1 MFKKLKNEAKLTFTL
16 EVVTPLL
23 INSGNDNKI
32 TPGYDMSPTK
42 MNDGTVYIPGSS
54 AKGVFR
60 TRYEQLIKAIDERY
74 KICNIVNPRE
84 RCSINEG
91 GGTNN
96 ESKGII
102 NYFKSCMACRLF
114 GNLSLGSRIN
124 FADAFPLEIEG
135 NENNFVL
142 GHRHGVGIDRT
153 TGAAQRNAKFDY
165 EMVERGAFNFNITMT
180 NFALYQLRIVLW
192 VLQDINE
199 GFVTFG
205 MGGTRGN
212 GRLKL
217 SGNVELDYRDMTGR
231 ETLSDYWDN
240 ELKISEEISEEIKS
254 SIFGVQAK
262 ITGLD
267 NIISAIGI
275 DSRKG
280 LAKAIESEESHRK
293 AGRTNA

>member
-1 MFKKLKNEAKLTFTL
+1 
-16 EVVTPLL
+16 
-23 INSGNDNKI
+23 
-32 TPGYDMSPTK
+32 
-42 MNDGTVYIPGSS
+42 
-54 AKGVFR
+54 
-60 TRYEQLIKAIDERY
+60 
-74 KICNIVNPRE
+74 
-84 RCSINEG
+84 
-91 GGTNN
+91 
-96 ESKGII
+96 
-102 NYFKSCMACRLF
+102 
-114 GNLSLGSRIN
+114 
-124 FADAFPLEIEG
+124 
-135 NENNFVL
+135 
-142 GHRHGVGIDRT
+142 
-153 TGAAQRNAKFDY
+153 
-165 EMVERGAFNFNITMT
+165 
-180 NFALYQLRIVLW
+180 VLW

-240 ELKISEEISEEIKS
+240 ELNTSEEIKS

-267 NIISAIGI
+267 NIISATGI
-275 DSRKG
+275 DSREG